1 MDEFLRFENITRTFP
16 GVRALDD
23 VSFGVRKGTVHG
35 LVGENGAGKSTLLK
49 ILSGAYTPSEG
60 RLVIDGQAKVFSRTR
75 DAINAGVAIIYQ
87 ELNLVP
93 EMTVAENMFLGRWP
107 KRGFFLD
114 KRKLLRQALVQIDTL
129 LENIDPAARLKNLSI
144 GQQQTVEIAKALLL
158 NATIIAFDEPTSSL
172 SSKETE
178 QLFLIIQKLR
188 SEGKT
193 ILYVSHRLEEIFLL
207 CDAVT
212 VFRDGKRIGT
222 FETMKE
228 VTGDL
233 LIRNMVGREM
243 KDMYDYRP
251 RRNSGTFFEVKDMQG
266 PGIKKGA
273 SFSIARGE
281 IVGFFGLTGSGRT
294 ELMKNIFGAVRKE
307 RGEVL
312 VGGMTAKIKGPFSA
326 IDQGLCFCPED
337 RKREGIIAVRSVA
350 ENINISS
357 RRHSVRSGI
366 FLDKRRE
373 REAADRFIELLRI
386 KTPSKSQPI
395 GNLSGGNQQ
404 KVILARWLSEKIEVV
419 LLDEPTRGIDVGS
432 KYEIYQIIYQLA
444 EEGKTIIFVS
454 SDLPEVMGVSDRIIV
469 MCAGSIV
476 GEVDRKDF
484 NQETLLSMAL
494 PGN

>member
-60 RLVIDGQAKVFSRTR
+60 RLVIDGRAKVFSRTR
-75 DAINAGVAIIYQ
+75 DAINAGIAIIYQ

-93 EMTVAENMFLGRWP
+93 EMTVAENMLLGRWP
-107 KRGFFLD
+107 QRGFFLD
-114 KRKLLRQALVQIDTL
+114 KRRLRRQALAQIDTL
-129 LENIDPAARLKNLSI
+129 LENIDPDTKLKYLSI
-144 GQQQTVEIAKALLL
+144 GQQQTVEIAKALLH

-172 SSKETE
+172 SSRETE
-178 QLFLIIQKLR
+178 QLFLVIRKLR
-188 SEGKT
+188 SEGRI
-193 ILYVSHRLEEIFLL
+193 ILYVSHRLEEIFAL

-212 VFRDGKRIGT
+212 VFRDGKRIET
-222 FETMKE
+222 FETMHE
-228 VTGDL
+228 VTADV

-243 KDMYDYRP
+243 KDMYGYRP
-251 RRNSGTFFEVKDMQG
+251 RKKGDTFLEVKDLKG
-266 PGIKKGA
+266 PGIKQDA
-273 SFSIARGE
+273 SFSAARGE

-294 ELMKNIFGAVRKE
+294 ELMKNIFGAVGKE
-307 RGEVL
+307 HGEVL
-312 VGGMTAKIKGPFSA
+312 VGGAAAKITDPFSA

-337 RKREGIIAVRSVA
+337 RKREGIMAVRSVA

-357 RRHSVRSGI
+357 RRHSVRAGI

-373 REAADRFIELLRI
+373 GWTADNFIQVLRI
-386 KTPSKSQPI
+386 KTPSRNQPI

-419 LLDEPTRGIDVGS
+419 MLDEPTRGVDVGS
-432 KYEIYQIIYQLA
+432 RYEIYQIIYQLA

-469 MCAGSIV
+469 MCAGSIT
-476 GEVDRKDF
+476 GEVDRDDF
-484 NQETLLSMAL
+484 SQETLLSMAL
-494 PGN
+494 PRE